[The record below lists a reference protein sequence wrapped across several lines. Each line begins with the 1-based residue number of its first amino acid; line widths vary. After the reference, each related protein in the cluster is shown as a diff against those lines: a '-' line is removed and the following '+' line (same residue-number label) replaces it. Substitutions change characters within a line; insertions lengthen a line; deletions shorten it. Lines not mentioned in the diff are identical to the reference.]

1 MRRILLDE
9 GVSVGLR
16 RYLSGFSVEV
26 VAEIGWAGRT
36 NGDLLE
42 AAERAGFDVM
52 VTADQNIRHQQNLTG
67 RKLALVVLGINHW
80 PTIRAAVDRV
90 LQAVTIATP
99 GSYQAIPFNRPALRR
114 RPFNP
119 PHDG

>member
-16 RYLSGFSVEV
+16 RYLTGFSVEV

-36 NGDLLE
+36 NGDLIE
-42 AAERAGFDVM
+42 AAEHAGFDVM
-52 VTADQNIRHQQNLTG
+52 ITADQNIRYQQNLAG

-80 PTIRAAVDRV
+80 PTIRAATDRV
-90 LQAVTIATP
+90 LQALTTATP
-99 GSYQAIPFNRPALRR
+99 GSYQAVSFDRPFLRR

-119 PHDG
+119 PVPC